1 MKHPSTK
8 VESFKML
15 IIGVLF
21 SQLINANYLRIK
33 LLSSIVIFLLILGC
47 KQGFEEP
54 IIALDAY
61 KIEEGFDLEV
71 IASEPLLD
79 SPVAIDFDNQGR
91 IWVVDMPGFMTGETE
106 PIGSI
111 KILEDLDND
120 GIADH
125 AKIIIDSLVMP
136 RALAL
141 VYGGLLYAE
150 PPNLWFA
157 EIENDKIKNKTL
169 VDSLYSPDGNPE
181 HQPNGLLMNIDNW
194 IYNGSTNFRY
204 QKRNGEWIKEP
215 TSYRGQWGITKD
227 NFGRLYYNNNGQQL
241 LGDYVLP
248 NRLIRNKF
256 YTPKEGV
263 NKKLTE
269 DQRVYPIHPTPVN
282 RGYSEGVLNKDSLL
296 VNVTAACG
304 PLVYRGNNFSVDY
317 NQNVFVCEPAAN
329 LVKRNI
335 LTFNGVY
342 TEANQAWQGKEFL
355 ASSDE
360 GFRPV
365 NLKNG
370 PDGNMYIVD
379 MHRGVIQHHAF
390 LSPYLRNKSIEYGL
404 DSLEN
409 FGRILKV
416 TKIGVNSDFL
426 TDLNTMSTVK
436 LVDLLKSDNGW
447 LRDRA
452 QQIIIHNNDKN
463 AITLLNKLVAEVEH
477 PLAQIHALYALE
489 GLSALNFNTLI
500 DVAINGNDEVGAH
513 AIILLEQ
520 FVKKENSIAISNL
533 FKELIGKNSMTLDF
547 YISSTMGVWATSDKE
562 QFVPLIKMLSTKY
575 KDHKIFQE
583 ALVSGFSYKSIEFQ
597 SDFFENEISKNTL
610 FSQVLSKNIEQFN
623 KNKPNALFV
632 KILPNKDARTEGS
645 ILYGQICAACH
656 GPTGEGIEK
665 LAPPLLNSE
674 YLKSN
679 MERLGLVLLHG
690 LKGPVHVNGTLYN
703 FNGTMPGLAYNE
715 QISDEN
721 LSHIINYITNA
732 FTDKS
737 KWLPTDKINELRNL
751 KSKSGMEF
759 TEAELN
765 ERFLKDN
772 KH

>member
-1 MKHPSTK
+1 MKY
-8 VESFKML
+8 
-15 IIGVLF
+15 IF
-21 SQLINANYLRIK
+21 SCIFFCLL
-33 LLSSIVIFLLILGC
+33 LLSC
-47 KQGFEEP
+47 KPNFEEP
-54 IIALDAY
+54 IITLDAY
-61 KIEEGFDLEV
+61 KIEEGFELEV
-71 IASEPLLD
+71 VASEPLLD

-91 IWVVDMPGFMTGETE
+91 IWVVDMPGFMIGETE
-106 PIGSI
+106 PTGSI
-111 KILEDLDND
+111 KILQDLDND
-120 GIADH
+120 GVADH
-125 AKIIIDSLVMP
+125 AKIVVDSLVMP

-157 EIENDKIKNKTL
+157 EIKNDKVQHKIL
-169 VDSLYSPDGNPE
+169 VDSLYAPDGNPE

-204 QKRNGEWIKEP
+204 QQRDGKWIKEP

-256 YTPKEGV
+256 YTPKEGL
-263 NKKLTE
+263 NKRLTD

-282 RGYSEGVLNKDSLL
+282 RGYSEGVLNKDSFL

-304 PLVYRGNNFSVDY
+304 PLVYRGSNFSEDY

-355 ASSDE
+355 VSSDE

-365 NLKNG
+365 NLNNG

-379 MHRGVIQHHAF
+379 IHRGVIQHHAF
-390 LSPYLRNKSIEYGL
+390 LSPYLKNKSREYGL
-404 DSLEN
+404 DSLVD

-416 TKIGVNSDFL
+416 SKKGVKRKVMTNLNSLSTDELIG
-426 TDLNTMSTVK
+426 
-436 LVDLLKSDNGW
+436 LLKSDNGW

-452 QQIIIHNNDKN
+452 QQIIIYKNDKK
-463 AITLLNKLVAEVEH
+463 AIPLLNQLVMEVEY
-477 PLAQIHALYALE
+477 PLAQVHALYVLE
-489 GLSALNFNTLI
+489 GLNALDIETLI
-500 DVAINGNDEVGAH
+500 AVAKNGNEEVGAH
-513 AIILLEQ
+513 TIILLES
-520 FVKKENSIAISNL
+520 FVKKENSEIISNL
-533 FKELIGKNSMTLDF
+533 FKELVGKNSMTIDF
-547 YISSTMGVWATSDKE
+547 YISSTLGVWANIDKE
-562 QFVPLIKMLSTKY
+562 QFIPNMKSLSVKY
-575 KDHKIFQE
+575 KDHKFFQE
-583 ALVSGFSYKSIEFQ
+583 ALVSGLSTKSIDLQ
-597 SDFFENEISKNTL
+597 RNLIKNEIAQNTL
-610 FSQVLSKNIEQFN
+610 FSKVLSKNIEQFN
-623 KNKPNALFV
+623 DKKPNKLFV

-645 ILYGQICAACH
+645 KLYGQICAACH
-656 GPTGEGIEK
+656 GPTGEGIDE

-674 YLKSN
+674 YLKTN
-679 MERLGLVLLHG
+679 MERLGLILLHG
-690 LKGPVHVNGTLYN
+690 LKGPINVNGTLYN
-703 FNGTMPGLAYNE
+703 FNSTMPGLIHNE

-732 FTDKS
+732 FTDQS
-737 KWLPTDKINELRNL
+737 KWLPADKIKQLRNI
-751 KSKSGMEF
+751 KSKGGMEY

-765 ERFLKDN
+765 EMFSETK
-772 KH
+772 K